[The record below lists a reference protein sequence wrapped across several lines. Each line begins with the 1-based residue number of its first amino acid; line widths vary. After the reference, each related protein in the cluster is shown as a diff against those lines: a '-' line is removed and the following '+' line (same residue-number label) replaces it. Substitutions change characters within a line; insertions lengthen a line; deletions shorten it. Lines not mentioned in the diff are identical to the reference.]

1 MSCGLPVIG
10 TYMGDGVLHEDCV
23 VERDKEQIKEAI
35 KKVLELDEKSIE
47 SKKCSVRNQIVERF
61 SKSRMLKSYDK
72 IYNDL
77 INT

>member
-1 MSCGLPVIG
+1 MKTWDQRGG
-10 TYMGDGVLHEDCV
+10 
-23 VERDKEQIKEAI
+23 
-35 KKVLELDEKSIE
+35 
-47 SKKCSVRNQIVERF
+47 VRNQIVERF

>member
-1 MSCGLPVIG
+1 MTNNKYEKNCFHGFLFP
-10 TYMGDGVLHEDCV
+10 C
-23 VERDKEQIKEAI
+23 RDVKALSEAI
-35 KKVLELDEKSIE
+35 KKVLEIDEKSLE
-47 SKKCSVRNQIVERF
+47 SRKCGVRNQIVERF